1 MTQKLA
7 DLAGLLRSGAA
18 MKSMRFSLRLRLAAF
33 LVLFV
38 VTLML
43 LFSVIL
49 FGSGVFS
56 AGLNESRLFFQN
68 EHTHIAGG
76 AEESLGILAVEG
88 VTLSRRLSQQI
99 GHSLNESGSNAGD
112 MQGNLELTE
121 EILRDSTP
129 LLLSALEKNMTS
141 AVFLVLDAT
150 ARPDGAENS
159 RAGLFIRN
167 MEPNVIDR
175 SEPSIRYMRGPI
187 SIARERSIAA
197 LPQWAMEFA
206 VTPGDFFHTT
216 MDGAKDGSDLS
227 RLYYWNP
234 AEMLA
239 GDYEDAIMLCVP
251 ILAEDGAVLG
261 VCGFEIS
268 TMLFKKL
275 NIPDVSVFSH
285 AFSLL
290 APIDGDTLDMDA
302 AMFAS
307 TQSTR
312 AVLDGSL
319 RTEEYKGGLS
329 AYTAADGT
337 RYVGLHREIK
347 MYPKNAVHGGETWAL
362 AVLVPQSELDGYA
375 SEKNN
380 AIIVLLII
388 LSVGSI
394 LAAVFLSKRYLSPVL
409 RALEQLKK
417 RGSGDFIKTNIREI
431 DDLYAF
437 LAEQD
442 EERER
447 EAARIAEEA
456 RVSGEPFV
464 PAAEEEEPDPADQ
477 AEFAAFLKRLDK
489 LSQAE
494 RAVFNL
500 YNKGYD
506 AKEVSVLL
514 YISLNTVKTHNRR
527 IYYKLEVNSL
537 KTLRAYLRTM
547 KEKGCVIHEGE
558 QNE

>member
-1 MTQKLA
+1 
-7 DLAGLLRSGAA
+7 
-18 MKSMRFSLRLRLAAF
+18 
-33 LVLFV
+33 
-38 VTLML
+38 
-43 LFSVIL
+43 
-49 FGSGVFS
+49 
-56 AGLNESRLFFQN
+56 
-68 EHTHIAGG
+68 
-76 AEESLGILAVEG
+76 
-88 VTLSRRLSQQI
+88 
-99 GHSLNESGSNAGD
+99 
-112 MQGNLELTE
+112 
-121 EILRDSTP
+121 
-129 LLLSALEKNMTS
+129 
-141 AVFLVLDAT
+141 
-150 ARPDGAENS
+150 
-159 RAGLFIRN
+159 
-167 MEPNVIDR
+167 MEPNAIGR

-187 SIARERSIAA
+187 SIARERNLYV
-197 LPQWAMEFA
+197 LPQWEMEFSVA
-206 VTPGDFFHTT
+206 PGDFFHTVL
-216 MDGAKDGSDLS
+216 DSAKDGSDLS

-234 AEMLA
+234 AETLA

-251 ILAEDGAVLG
+251 IIAEDGAVLG
-261 VCGFEIS
+261 VCGFEVN

-275 NIPDVSVFSH
+275 NIPDASVFSH

-290 APIDGDTLDMDA
+290 APARGDTLDMDA

-312 AVLDGSL
+312 AVLNGSL
-319 RTEEYKGGLS
+319 LAEEYKSGLS
-329 AYTAADGT
+329 AYTASDGT

-347 MYPKNAVHGGETWAL
+347 MYPKNAVHGGETWAM

-388 LSVGSI
+388 LSAGSI

-442 EERER
+442 EINEKLEMENEKLR
-447 EAARIAEEA
+447 AESKSDSDISNSTFHISHSEN
-456 RVSGEPFV
+456 
-464 PAAEEEEPDPADQ
+464 
-477 AEFAAFLKRLDK
+477 AEFAAFLKRLDT

-506 AKEVSVLL
+506 AKEVSELL
-514 YISLNTVKTHNRR
+514 HISMNTVKTHNKR